1 MELGFLSQDLKCQS
15 DGQGGTRREWNVHL
29 PRVRMKKKAEG
40 QDMVEVSGQRTH
52 RCNCKAVTMN
62 Y

>member
-1 MELGFLSQDLKCQS
+1 MECAFAQSQD
-15 DGQGGTRREWNVHL
+15 E
-29 PRVRMKKKAEG
+29 KKAEG

>member
-29 PRVRMKKKAEG
+29 PRVRMEKK
-40 QDMVEVSGQRTH
+40 QRVRIWWRSRGRGPTD
-52 RCNCKAVTMN
+52 VTAKL
-62 Y
+62 